1 MTARLPPAREAL
13 PADLKAFFDTYREAF
28 NRLDGA
34 AVARLYAVPSG
45 IASDRGY
52 THWPAFEPIRDNMD
66 ALCALYREHG
76 FAASHFDIA
85 AFIPQGNDHAVADLA
100 WTIERTDGQDA
111 WCFHTTY
118 NLVRRG
124 RGWRV
129 LLCTA
134 YQEEA
139 LAPKDE
145 APADAQATL
154 GLTIAAPPAVL
165 EAVVAAAAESSGP
178 AVADADA
185 PASSVPDAAPEA
197 PRPVYAPAHADED
210 MPIAEPPAEA
220 GSAQPFAQASDAL
233 SLGDGEPLAATGGGG
248 RSTAHA
254 PDDAAPATDQARPVQ
269 PPAGDPD
276 TPARAFAGAD
286 RASRADA
293 DAGADAV
300 DRVQASADAAPPGSV
315 LALPEREPG
324 GSGRD
329 RRPRRGRRG
338 TTGAGEGS
346 ASAVLEQGPAQAVLP
361 MDTGPDALQAG
372 RADAPKAKPKPRRP
386 RARPTEAVEDSQA
399 PGADAIAAEAGGSST
414 PPAGAR
420 RKPAR
425 TDDAPAAG
433 AEVAGSAA
441 QVTEPQSLAKP
452 DLRAEAQASG
462 SGEADAAAAKPR
474 SRRRRPTKAKASA
487 AADQAGASGDGGS

>member
-85 AFIPQGNDHAVADLA
+85 AFIPQGDDHAVADLA

-154 GLTIAAPPAVL
+154 GLTIAAPPVVL
-165 EAVVAAAAESSGP
+165 ETVAAASGSH
-178 AVADADA
+178 A
-185 PASSVPDAAPEA
+185 PATDGAAVTVATPSAANPDASEALATPSQAAPD
-197 PRPVYAPAHADED
+197 ADED
-210 MPIAEPPAEA
+210 MPVAEPPEVSPAPAHEA
-220 GSAQPFAQASDAL
+220 DAHPT
-233 SLGDGEPLAATGGGG
+233 DRAAD
-248 RSTAHA
+248 A
-254 PDDAAPATDQARPVQ
+254 PWLEAILPSPTDVDVDVDAAAAAAAAGRPATEA
-269 PPAGDPD
+269 A
-276 TPARAFAGAD
+276 
-286 RASRADA
+286 
-293 DAGADAV
+293 
-300 DRVQASADAAPPGSV
+300 AAPP
-315 LALPEREPG
+315 ATREPSAG
-324 GSGRD
+324 AGRG
-329 RRPRRGRRG
+329 RRPRRGGRG
-338 TTGAGEGS
+338 TAQPATEAPVSGA
-346 ASAVLEQGPAQAVLP
+346 ADQGPAQAVLP
-361 MDTGPDALQAG
+361 MDAGPEALQAG
-372 RADAPKAKPKPRRP
+372 RADAPQAKPKPRRP
-386 RARPTEAVEDSQA
+386 RSRSVEPSAQDTVAQA
-399 PGADAIAAEAGGSST
+399 TLPAEASGVASMAQ
-414 PPAGAR
+414 PPAPAPAPAPAR
-420 RKPAR
+420 GPAPAPAAVRSRTRPAQEAARTPGDGPRGKPAR
-425 TDDAPAAG
+425 GAQPEVAAPTEEAAG
-433 AEVAGSAA
+433 RTAG
-441 QVTEPQSLAKP
+441 EPAT
-452 DLRAEAQASG
+452 
-462 SGEADAAAAKPR
+462 AKPR
-474 SRRRRPTKAKASA
+474 ARRRRPAKGQPASPGGT
-487 AADQAGASGDGGS
+487 ADPSDGGES